1 MKRKIKADK
10 PTAIKQPVSRKAYE
24 NQLAQ
29 ACEFMIRQITQRF
42 QNQAIGKINKSTEAK
57 FADAQVG
64 NFAVVFLN
72 LAKKTEKKL
81 LSQFDD
87 DRIDDLAF
95 RIMGRMDRETR
106 NEFYG
111 AIENVV
117 GISSKELIATEGL
130 KFTTNAL
137 ILETSQWI
145 KKLRDETIEMYTANS
160 LRIMA
165 QGGDLDEVIN
175 ELIEMGGKRV
185 DHARFTAIN
194 QIQNFNAVSQKIRAE
209 NLGITKAIWRT
220 SQDERV
226 RRCHEVRDGK
236 EFDLKEGLYSSC
248 DNQSIIPG
256 VDYQCRCVAE
266 YIIPSDEDQDSE

>member
-1 MKRKIKADK
+1 MKRKIKAEK
-10 PTAIKQPVSRKAYE
+10 PSAIKQPVSRKAYE
-24 NQLAQ
+24 NQLAE
-29 ACEFMIRQITQRF
+29 ACEFMVKQITQRF
-42 QNQAIGKINKSTEAK
+42 ENQAIRKINKSTEEK

-72 LAKKTEKKL
+72 IAKKTERKL

-95 RIMGRMDRETR
+95 KIMGRMDNETKR
-106 NEFYG
+106 EFYG
-111 AIENVV
+111 AVENVV
-117 GISSKELIATEGL
+117 GISTKELIATEGL

-165 QGGDLDEVIN
+165 QGGDLDQVIN
-175 ELIEMGGKRV
+175 ELVDMGGKRV
-185 DHARFTAIN
+185 DHARFTAVN

-209 NLGITKAIWRT
+209 NLGITEAIWRT

-226 RRCHEVRDGK
+226 RPCHQVRDGK
-236 EFDLKEGLYSSC
+236 RFNLKEGLYASC
-248 DNQSIIPG
+248 DQQAIIPG
-256 VDYQCRCVAE
+256 VDYQCRCIAE
-266 YIIPSDEDQDSE
+266 YIIPSDDEGEE